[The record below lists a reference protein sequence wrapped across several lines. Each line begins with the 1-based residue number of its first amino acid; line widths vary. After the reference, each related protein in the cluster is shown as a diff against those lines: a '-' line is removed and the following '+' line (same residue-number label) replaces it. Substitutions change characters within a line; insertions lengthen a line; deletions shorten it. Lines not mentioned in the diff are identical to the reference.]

1 MIPPPSRPDSPAVL
15 GFVSAGCTG
24 PDVENFVRRLARHC
38 RVVATDERSVRSG
51 RISALFVASRD
62 AWGSMPSDLPTA
74 VWLQPGES
82 PVPESACIAVGTNV
96 PPHVGVNVD
105 ACALRHP
112 VDIASRRFSNPYVRS
127 RLRRARG
134 IGEALVVDI
143 RQMERRD
150 REYHRVL
157 GLASAV
163 VVDSGTVLDALACGV
178 PAVAAT
184 GTSHAIGLPAGLV
197 HEVDETALM
206 SNALALGRDPLAS
219 SGASLAGRRHV
230 EAHHDLDLPAVGLI
244 EALGATA
251 PVTPLEAALR
261 RALSGISA
269 TDDAGVRGRISR
281 VLRGLDAV
289 PRPKEGPQVTRQP
302 AGRARMK
309 DRLRPFL
316 NRTLA
321 WFVREEARGV
331 ADEELGRSDEL
342 VAELTQRLDDF
353 GALDARASAA
363 ELDAS
368 LEILKADLRAVEG
381 RVRALEEGA

>member
-1 MIPPPSRPDSPAVL
+1 MAAD
-15 GFVSAGCTG
+15 
-24 PDVENFVRRLARHC
+24 D
-38 RVVATDERSVRSG
+38 RSVDSG
-51 RISALFVASRD
+51 RISAVFAASRD
-62 AWGSMPSDLPTA
+62 AWGSFPSDLPTA

-82 PVPESACIAVGTNV
+82 PVPESACLAVGTDV
-96 PPHVGVNVD
+96 PAHVGVNVD
-105 ACALRHP
+105 PCALRHP
-112 VDIASRRFSNPYVRS
+112 VDLASRRFSNPYMRS

-134 IGEALVVDI
+134 IGEALVVDT

-150 REYHRVL
+150 REYRRVL
-157 GLASAV
+157 ALASAV
-163 VVDSGTVLDALACGV
+163 VVDSDTVLDALACGA

-197 HEVDETALM
+197 PEADETALM
-206 SNALALGRDPLAS
+206 SKASVLGRDPLAS
-219 SGASLAGRRHV
+219 SAAALAGRRHV
-230 EAHHDLDLPAVGLI
+230 EAHHDLDLPAVDLI
-244 EALGATA
+244 EALGAAA

-269 TDDAGVRGRISR
+269 ADDAAVRGRISR
-281 VLRGLDAV
+281 VLRGLDAD

-316 NRTLA
+316 HRTLA

-363 ELDAS
+363 ELEAR
-368 LEILKADLRAVEG
+368 LEILKADVRAVEG
-381 RVRALEEGA
+381 RVQALEEGV